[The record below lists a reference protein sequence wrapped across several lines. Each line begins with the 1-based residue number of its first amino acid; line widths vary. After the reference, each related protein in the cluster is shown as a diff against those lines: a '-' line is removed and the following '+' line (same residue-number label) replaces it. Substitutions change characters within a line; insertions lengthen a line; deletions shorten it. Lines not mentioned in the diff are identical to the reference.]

1 MDMMFGSYLT
11 INEYM
16 ALSDENKEKCHSMVI
31 ELDFNPEEV
40 VLDTTSVNYL
50 EAETEGNV
58 AYEQVYDENGTPYNY
73 VNYIKFKIAAEE
85 SKVIKFYKKTAANDY
100 TYPSTNGEPP
110 KVNVKVEGEN
120 NG

>member
-50 EAETEGNV
+50 EAEAEGNV
-58 AYEQVYDENGTPYNY
+58 AHEQVYDENGTPYNY